1 MHRKIN
7 YSPSYI
13 PAPTIKS
20 LPQNPQVGNQAFKRV
35 LWGQPQ
41 QQPETLLL
49 VEVST
54 DKGVREVEGSNM
66 GQEAD
71 AMLKVSEMKH
81 LQEMAKRGVWSW
93 V

>member
-1 MHRKIN
+1 LEIKPLNAFCGDNHNSLRLC
-7 YSPSYI
+7 YS
-13 PAPTIKS
+13 
-20 LPQNPQVGNQAFKRV
+20 
-35 LWGQPQ
+35 
-41 QQPETLLL
+41 

-54 DKGVREVEGSNM
+54 DKGVRDVEGSNI

-71 AMLKVSEMKH
+71 AMLKVSEVKH